1 VTRIHRSF
9 AVLAATFCM
18 TLAVAAAPAPAPA
31 APPDDPA
38 KVAAAKEFIILA
50 HPRTD
55 PKIIAANVDKVMPR
69 LVATAKKND
78 PKLDEKAY
86 IAATKAR
93 MLASASG
100 RLDVESQVV
109 SRHFTLEELK
119 GLSAFYASPLG
130 RKLTGETPNIQAEM
144 MRIKLS
150 DVTGPSRAVTVKS
163 PPAPSHK

>member
-1 VTRIHRSF
+1 MKRIDRSF

-18 TLAVAAAPAPAPA
+18 TLAAAAAPAA
-31 APPDDPA
+31 APDDPV
-38 KVAAAKEFIILA
+38 KVAAAREFIILA

-55 PKIIAANVDKVMPR
+55 PKSIAANIDKVMPR

-86 IAATKAR
+86 IAGTKAR
-93 MLASASG
+93 MLASAAG
-100 RLDVESQVV
+100 TLEAESQIV

-130 RKLTGETPNIQAEM
+130 RKLTGETPKIQVEM
-144 MRIKLS
+144 MTVKRS
-150 DVTGPSRAVTVKS
+150 NAAGPSPAVAVKS
-163 PPAPSHK
+163 PSAPSHK